1 MSIGDMRIM
10 KKKLKML
17 LAIIIGCFVFSI
29 TAFADE
35 DAEWEDA
42 IKNLPVQKESV
53 LLPDGVNK
61 SVGYGN
67 AMRGNY
73 MGSSGLGLVNKG
85 YSVLGIH
92 ADTACHVPVKK
103 IKMNIYLDRWNETEQ
118 DWIQVDAYSFTYE
131 YKEGGEDLTFVA
143 VDFDVS
149 GFPANNYYRLRSF
162 HAVWA
167 FTGALEMQGPMTDGI
182 KLTSGSPE

>member
-1 MSIGDMRIM
+1 M
-10 KKKLKML
+10 KKGLRML
-17 LAIIIGCFVFSI
+17 FAIMIACFAFSI

-35 DAEWEDA
+35 DAEWEEA
-42 IKNLPVQKESV
+42 LKSIPAPKESV

-67 AMRGNY
+67 NARGNFLA
-73 MGSSGLGLVNKG
+73 SCGLGLTNKG
-85 YSVLGIH
+85 YNVLGVR
-92 ADTACHVPVKK
+92 ADTACYVPVKK
-103 IKMNIYLDRWNETEQ
+103 IKMSIFLDRWDEEEQ
-118 DWIQVDAYSFTYE
+118 DWFQVDSYNFTYE
-131 YKEGGEDLTFVA
+131 YKEGGEDLTFVS
-143 VDFDVS
+143 VNFDVS